1 MLKIDQQGFGRFST
15 FYKKELIYE
24 HEVTLI
30 KKTLKK
36 FGTLNAKVTI
46 T

>member
-15 FYKKELIYE
+15 FYMKELIYE